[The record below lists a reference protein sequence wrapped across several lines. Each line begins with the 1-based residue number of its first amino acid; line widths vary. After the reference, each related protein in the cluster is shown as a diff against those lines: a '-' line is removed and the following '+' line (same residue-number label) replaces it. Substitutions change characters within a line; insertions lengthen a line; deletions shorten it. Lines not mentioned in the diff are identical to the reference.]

1 MITLE
6 RGVYFID
13 AMQKLSEKIH
23 GGVIGT
29 YAVVTKIWMPK
40 WCSLKRE
47 RHPGSCG
54 LTKNGLYCKIKKN
67 ENKMVYYEKKPQ
79 NGFYAKRIALANG
92 RLYDTK
98 K

>member
-1 MITLE
+1 MNAK
-6 RGVYFID
+6 VC
-13 AMQKLSEKIH
+13 
-23 GGVIGT
+23 
-29 YAVVTKIWMPK
+29 P
-40 WCSLKRE
+40 LKSE
-47 RHPGSCG
+47 RHPGSCEF
-54 LTKNGLYCKIKKN
+54 YKKWPLLQNQEN